1 MTILNRAL
9 DKAYK
14 RQRVVAPTAAPT
26 SAPATANGWASQLR
40 EPVRSLPAMPPHA
53 RTPSATVSGMVEK
66 PSLPATAHPRAVSSP
81 ASIPL
86 AAPAPAVALSGAKV
100 RIDARHL
107 PAAATA
113 IVGIAPVETPSAA
126 KAEPAAMPIAG
137 GWIWPAIVDKLLAS
151 RARADIGKLALNLK
165 NLATDRGLGC
175 VALTGPGRG
184 TGRTTLVLTLAR
196 LLSELPSTR
205 VAIVDA
211 DFGHPEAA
219 RLLELQPGA
228 GLWDAACGEG
238 KSPAAVQQL
247 VPGKLALVPL
257 TKPVAAATIDRGKIR
272 NLHSFLRSLR
282 RDNAIVLVDAGPW
295 ESLVPPLIFES
306 HAVDASICVCRA
318 DTASD
323 ERLDEEAMRQPG
335 VECLGTIETFTQ
347 S

>member
-14 RQRVVAPTAAPT
+14 RQRVVAPTAAPA

-40 EPVRSLPAMPPHA
+40 EPVRPVPAVPAQA
-53 RTPSATVSGMVEK
+53 RTPSATVAGMVEK
-66 PSLPATAHPRAVSSP
+66 PLLPATARRHAVSAP
-81 ASIPL
+81 ASVPVAAAAL
-86 AAPAPAVALSGAKV
+86 AVTLAGAKV

-107 PAAATA
+107 PAAAPA
-113 IVGIAPVETPSAA
+113 IVGIAPVETQSAA
-126 KAEPAAMPIAG
+126 KAEPAAEPIAG
-137 GWIWPAIVDKLLAS
+137 GWKWPAIVDKLLAS
-151 RARADIGKLALNLK
+151 RARADMGKLALNLK
-165 NLATDRGLGC
+165 NLATDRGMGC

-205 VAIVDA
+205 IAIVDA

-219 RLLELQPGA
+219 RFLELRPGA

-238 KSPAAVQQL
+238 KSPAAVHQL
-247 VPGKLALVPL
+247 IPDKLALVPL
-257 TKPVAAATIDRGKIR
+257 TTPVAAATIDRSKIR

-282 RDNAIVLVDAGPW
+282 RDHALVLVDAGPW
-295 ESLVPPLIFES
+295 ESLVPPLILES
-306 HAVDASICVCRA
+306 HAVDACICVCRA
-318 DTASD
+318 NTPSD
-323 ERLDEEAMRQPG
+323 ERLDDEALRQPG